1 MYAIVEIAGQQ
12 FKVAKDQKVYVHRL
26 QGKEGSSV
34 SFDKVYLLD
43 NGKQVTLGA
52 PAITGA
58 SVEAKVVKHLKGD
71 KVIVFKKKRRKGYR
85 VKNGHRQA
93 LTEILIESISAKG
106 SAKKAAPK
114 KEAAPKAKAP
124 KAAPKKE
131 TAPKAPAKKAP
142 AKKAAAPKTEDLS
155 SKTVAELKNLAKAK
169 GIAGISAMKKADLIA
184 AINA

>member
-26 QGKEGSSV
+26 QGEEGSSV

-43 NGKQVTLGA
+43 DGTKVTLGA

-85 VKNGHRQA
+85 VKNGHRQS
-93 LTEILIESISAKG
+93 LTEILIQSISAKG
-106 SAKKAAPK
+106 GAKKAAPK
-114 KEAAPKAKAP
+114 KEVAP
-124 KAAPKKE
+124 
-131 TAPKAPAKKAP
+131 
-142 AKKAAAPKTEDLS
+142 KAAAPKKATLKKAVDPKAEVLS
-155 SKTVAELKNLAKAK
+155 GKTVAELRNLAKAK
-169 GIAGISAMKKADLIA
+169 GITGISAMKKADLIA
-184 AINA
+184 ALNV

>member
-26 QGKEGSSV
+26 QGEEGSSV

-43 NGKQVTLGA
+43 DGTKVTLGA

-85 VKNGHRQA
+85 VKNGHRQS
-93 LTEILIESISAKG
+93 LTEILIQSISEKG
-106 SAKKAAPK
+106 GSKKAAAPK
-114 KEAAPKAKAP
+114 KEAAPKAPA
-124 KAAPKKE
+124 
-131 TAPKAPAKKAP
+131 AKKATP
-142 AKKAAAPKTEDLS
+142 KKAAAPKAEDLS
-155 SKTVAELKNLAKAK
+155 GKTVAELKDLAKAK
-169 GIAGISAMKKADLIA
+169 GITGISAMKKADLIA
-184 AINA
+184 ALNA